1 MFVVTFFCW
10 EVLFLYFH
18 NYFIKNY
25 VLIAVFASIIYII
38 LASKYIRIRQQMLLH
53 KFETL
58 NQYIGHRISL
68 GRPKKKG
75 LKCLIQFN
83 QLNQIVVNVAK
94 MTQEYARFCTPL
106 LSIIIPFY
114 ISLQCYLL
122 YIVLFVANTPTT
134 EKQLFSLVVAEV
146 NLYMFVIIH
155 QCAGVVTNNGRLIK
169 QNRKF
174 CFRIKNCPGFKKIR
188 PRTLI
193 KVGFTKTFKI
203 LINSSLMQMFLLSQ
217 PDGVI
222 PNLSPTSFVCF
233 QSDGQSEN
241 YQKHLQLGSY

>member
-1 MFVVTFFCW
+1 MKP
-10 EVLFLYFH
+10 
-18 NYFIKNY
+18 IA
-25 VLIAVFASIIYII
+25 LIGSVIYII
-38 LASKYIRIRQQMLLH
+38 LASTYIRIRQRVLLH
-53 KFETL
+53 KFQTL
-58 NQYIGHRISL
+58 NQYIGNQASR
-68 GRPKKKG
+68 GRPKKH
-75 LKCLIQFN
+75 CLVQFYH
-83 QLNQIVVNVAK
+83 LNRTVVHIAK

-122 YIVLFVANTPTT
+122 YIVLFAANTPTI
-134 EKQLFSLVVAEV
+134 EKQLFSMVVAEV

-174 CFRIKNCPGFKKIR
+174 CFRIKNCPGFKKIP
-188 PRTLI
+188 PRNLI
-193 KVGFTKTFKI
+193 KVRFTKTFKI

-241 YQKHLQLGSY
+241 YQKHL